1 MFEWC
6 VNAYTDLVAKG
17 LELDHAPLQVDR
29 EPLEVHVATDVEV
42 QSLAESDEAVVE
54 DLDGL
59 GGIVNPWH
67 PEARFGDVCEI
78 FKLHLTRMAWS
89 MKTSGFHIFL

>member
-1 MFEWC
+1 M
-6 VNAYTDLVAKG
+6 NAYTGLVAKG
-17 LELDHAPLQVDR
+17 LELDHTLLQVHR
-29 EPLEVHVATDVEV
+29 ELREVHVAADVKV
-42 QSLAESDEAVVE
+42 HSLAESDEAVVE

-59 GGIVNPWH
+59 GGVVKCWD
-67 PEARFGDVCEI
+67 PEAKFGDVCEI